1 MSRPVQEREQAPD
14 EQHDE
19 RFESQRPR
27 LMALA
32 YRRLGSVA
40 EAEDIVSEAWLRWSA
55 ARNVENH
62 AAFLATVVTRLCA
75 DHLKSAHA
83 RKVSYV
89 GALVPEEALPSSGEP
104 HELVGDEDA
113 LGGRMTWLLERLG
126 PAERAVLLLRRA
138 FDYSHRE
145 IAAALGISE
154 AYSRKLY
161 GRACDRLAADRSRF
175 TPAPT
180 ERTELT
186 RRFLAASRGGELKP
200 LEHLLAAA
208 MAA

>member
-1 MSRPVQEREQAPD
+1 
-14 EQHDE
+14 
-19 RFESQRPR
+19 
-27 LMALA
+27 MALA

-62 AAFLATVVTRLCA
+62 AAFLATVVSRLCA
-75 DHLKSAHA
+75 DHLKSAHT
-83 RKVSYV
+83 RKVCYV
-89 GALVPEEALPSSGEP
+89 GTLVPEDALQSSDEP
-104 HELVGDEDA
+104 HELVGDEEA
-113 LGGRMTWLLERLG
+113 LRGRMTWLLERLG

-161 GRACDRLAADRSRF
+161 GRACGRLAAGRSRY

-200 LEHLLAAA
+200 LERLLATA